1 MLSFS
6 GKTTPIHNVLAMNVA
21 SLRKVSF
28 YKSLKCCICARAFF
42 RAKHLG
48 VVKPPPSQSGFSD
61 RMVPNLNFSLL
72 FVSSMSKGDKVKK
85 NKALHLSDHSLI
97 SPILL
102 GEDDKPCGANP
113 YSDCRS
119 MIVMQALQSVIFMN
133 KPLVSREKLITK
145 LFKLSELSN

>member
-85 NKALHLSDHSLI
+85 IKPSTFQTTPSLALFSWERMINHVA
-97 SPILL
+97 PIHILTV
-102 GEDDKPCGANP
+102 E
-113 YSDCRS
+113 
-119 MIVMQALQSVIFMN
+119 V
-133 KPLVSREKLITK
+133 
-145 LFKLSELSN
+145 